1 MSRSFSRTTSRG
13 YRPRQGRAGFTL
25 IELLVVI
32 AIIGILIGLLVPA
45 VQKVRE
51 AAARMLCTNN
61 LKHLQQSARVYHGAF
76 ETFPD
81 SVSKLADFCRWYP
94 SLCEPTPLLETGESD
109 GYVFEITVGTETSFR
124 ATGTPA
130 FPGRTGAYTL
140 TIDENGTIYTEPTP
154 GADEARAQ
162 MFDAVRGHAVETI
175 ASLLDGAGPSLV
187 LALSPDDATVA
198 STFARLDA
206 NADGLVTAGEL
217 TRTAGSPELRA
228 FVAFVVD
235 EMKLGAAGE
244 DVERLPGV
252 DRTALE
258 VEAGSSIVSF
268 DGVCRLATAYFSSD
282 ALDRAL
288 CRKLRSVVA
297 ARSDRVKERRVR
309 AFTALV
315 TREVG
320 LGLTADQAATLTTLA
335 AAL

>member
-1 MSRSFSRTTSRG
+1 MSRSSRRITSRSH
-13 YRPRQGRAGFTL
+13 RTIPGRAGFTL

-32 AIIGILIGLLVPA
+32 AIIAILIGLLLPA

-51 AAARMLCTNN
+51 AAARMSCSNN
-61 LKHLQQSARVYHGAF
+61 LTQLRETALVYHGAF
-76 ETFPD
+76 DTFPG
-81 SVSKLADFCRWYP
+81 SLSEVADFCRQYP
-94 SLCEPTPLLETGESD
+94 SLCELTALLETGESD
-109 GYVFEITVGTETSFR
+109 GYVFAITAASETTFR

-130 FPGRTGAYTL
+130 FPGKTGAYTL

-315 TREVG
+315 AREAG
-320 LGLTADQAATLTTLA
+320 LALTPDQAATLTTLA